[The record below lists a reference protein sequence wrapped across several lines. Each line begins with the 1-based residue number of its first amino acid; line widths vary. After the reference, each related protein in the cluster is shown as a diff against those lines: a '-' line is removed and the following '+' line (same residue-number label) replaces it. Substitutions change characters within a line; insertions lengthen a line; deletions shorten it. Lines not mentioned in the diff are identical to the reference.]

1 MRVIAHPSSEI
12 LSIGAAARI
21 AEALASAPG
30 PRASLGLAGGS
41 TPRAVYERLRANR
54 IEWGAVDVWLSDERW
69 VPADHEESNGRMA
82 VESLVAHID
91 AELLRPRWSEYLT
104 PADSAAFYEADLRRI
119 MPDGVSDVV
128 LLGMGADGHTAS
140 LFPGTEALAE
150 TARWFIHNEVPQLDT
165 WRLTAT
171 APMIQRAR
179 NVFVL
184 VSGESK
190 AGVLTEVLEG
200 PDGVHPIQLLAHA
213 AGDVVWLVD
222 EAAAAG
228 LTITTVERP

>member
-1 MRVIAHPSSEI
+1 MRVVAHPSSEV
-12 LSIGAAARI
+12 LSIGAAAMI
-21 AEALASAPG
+21 AAAVTSAPG
-30 PRASLGLAGGS
+30 PRASLGLAGGT
-41 TPRAVYERLRANR
+41 TPRAVYEQLRTNRL
-54 IEWGAVDVWLSDERW
+54 EWGSVDMWLSDERW

-82 VESLVAHID
+82 VESLVAHVD
-91 AELLRPRWSEYLT
+91 ARFLRPRWSEYLT
-104 PADSAAFYEADLRRI
+104 AADSAAFYEADLRRI

-150 TARWFIHNEVPQLDT
+150 TDRWFVHNEVPQLDT
-165 WRLTAT
+165 WRMTAT

-184 VSGESK
+184 VSGQSK
-190 AGVLTEVLEG
+190 AEVLTEVLEG
-200 PDGVHPIQLLAHA
+200 PDGVYPIQLLHHA

-228 LTITTVERP
+228 LTNTAVERL